1 VSALTLELGAEVVID
16 YPSEVTPPVDDPHA
30 HWIVTGLDGGDAT
43 LWRLGRFPARTT
55 LSNLTVA
62 RTAGEVEEIYTELRM
77 WLPLEIAPVDGT
89 AIIGRVYGEPVPMR
103 WAESRVCMLAD
114 VAPGAGLFDEGWEDT
129 LNGLVIWD
137 GVDAWRPVNE
147 TKEN

>member
-30 HWIVTGLDGGDAT
+30 HWIVTGLDGDEAT

-62 RTAGEVEEIYTELRM
+62 RTADEVEKVYAELRM
-77 WLPLEIAPVDGT
+77 WLPVETAPRDGT
-89 AIIGRVYGEPVPMR
+89 EILGLVNDGEWPIR
-103 WAESRVCMLAD
+103 WAEQRRCMLAD
-114 VAPGAGLFDEGWEDT
+114 VAPGAGLFDEGWEQADE
-129 LNGLVIWD
+129 GLVI
-137 GVDAWRPVNE
+137 VDEVEGWRPLPNY
-147 TKEN
+147 KEN